1 MIASSILGFLI
12 GVLYFE
18 DMLIGISWGIFFA
31 LVFRIVIESSS
42 SFVFREWGLFLYCI
56 NYLIAPSLTYQLEES
71 QVLYPMKIESS
82 LYFAL
87 AVPGFLCLML
97 GMFLIPTHLFR
108 ISLEELKQSIQKN
121 EAYLSKVFWVCIALN
136 LGQDLFPG
144 ELGFL
149 VYLFSSMRFVAAF
162 ALITLHSRHWPKVAL
177 VLAFELGKGLLQGM
191 YHDAIMWLIFFV
203 LYYLF
208 ALKPGFRIKSIGFV
222 SLAAIVLFVQAVKFA
237 YRSEIASGEVASMD
251 LVQQVASENSDSD
264 VLLGDENLLSTLN
277 RGNQAWIFASTVDR
291 MDQGQDFQGMANV
304 NLYLEAALLPRILAP
319 NKLRSGNKEIFNRFS
334 GHSINENTSMGLGIF
349 ADGYIAYG
357 DWGVYGFCLAL
368 GLLFSMTFK
377 IVERWTKSSAFY
389 LLMIL
394 PLLNYAVRPD
404 CELQTTIN
412 HLSKGLM
419 LFGFIFYTTRFR
431 FRMRNQSEPMDLH
444 LRLFGKK

>member
-1 MIASSILGFLI
+1 
-12 GVLYFE
+12 
-18 DMLIGISWGIFFA
+18 
-31 LVFRIVIESSS
+31 
-42 SFVFREWGLFLYCI
+42 
-56 NYLIAPSLTYQLEES
+56 
-71 QVLYPMKIESS
+71 
-82 LYFAL
+82 
-87 AVPGFLCLML
+87 
-97 GMFLIPTHLFR
+97 
-108 ISLEELKQSIQKN
+108 
-121 EAYLSKVFWVCIALN
+121 
-136 LGQDLFPG
+136 
-144 ELGFL
+144 
-149 VYLFSSMRFVAAF
+149 
-162 ALITLHSRHWPKVAL
+162 
-177 VLAFELGKGLLQGM
+177 
-191 YHDAIMWLIFFV
+191 
-203 LYYLF
+203 
-208 ALKPGFRIKSIGFV
+208 
-222 SLAAIVLFVQAVKFA
+222 
-237 YRSEIASGEVASMD
+237 MD

-319 NKLRSGNKEIFNRFS
+319 NKLRSGNKELFNRFS

-419 LFGFIFYTTRFR
+419 LFGLLFYATRFR
-431 FRMRNQSEPMDLH
+431 FRLRTQSEPRDLH